1 MQKRNRKVLFLC
13 AVTSGGRKIGA
24 SKQDGALTEKNR
36 DGKINMR
43 LTEAAKEK
51 EMKDEG
57 GIQRGKADCS
67 V

>member
-43 LTEAAKEK
+43 LTEAQKK
-51 EMKDEG
+51 K
-57 GIQRGKADCS
+57 R
-67 V
+67 